1 MSIIEK
7 AKWWAYQYLR
17 MITGKSINFFLCKIQ
32 AADWNIV
39 SKREWENE
47 FFRQVDQVLR
57 QNKIVQD
64 LPEFSQDFTE
74 EFERIA
80 GPNTD
85 NQGGPNNDEN
95 SGWFSF
101 HPNMNRTEVRVYAT
115 QAEDGDRVSTM
126 EEIASIMKGICGE
139 NPNFP
144 LYHTTKKEKEKE
156 NTNTSSKEK
165 QMRSFHK
172 NQTDGGADCIYKKGY
187 EERGTINVQGIGGG
201 GNLPLDKEG
210 TLKLGIALFDCIP
223 KAWLQTQQPQSRR
236 RLRIYWIGC
245 GFGEEILC
253 ICKLAKN
260 FKFPLFIL
268 ATDIEEGCVTL
279 FQKEVDLHRLRDYV
293 QVQTV
298 DVYATESIGD
308 DYDIVY
314 TQAASGSLFTLKIL
328 SLALNCPSV
337 QYLLCNHTHC
347 VYVDEEEN
355 EFHQVARGRLAL
367 VAASL
372 EAGNHRKG
380 SRRKRGEKR
389 WIYALDIS
397 TYAFFFTK
405 YLSMPF
411 IKCNI
416 YFYIPLCNR
425 LRSRSCLNKVRSRM
439 LQEYN
444 NSFDKQF
451 GSFDQDGAFKPPTS
465 SSYNKVSSILGSSS
479 NVGSSI
485 SIETFHSITP
495 NGNMSESSNRNRSQ
509 RVPQLLVTV
518 PEMSDYRREYQT
530 RFTDSRR
537 QGVIQSFWSK
547 VVYPKARDIWNQQ
560 KVMNEADNIT
570 NSSTTVNVDKLTF
583 RGLTKQNGKDAWGS
597 DKLGDQ
603 EEDDDDDEEEE
614 EED

>member
-57 QNKIVQD
+57 QKEIVQD

-80 GPNTD
+80 GPTN

-95 SGWFSF
+95 SGWFTF
-101 HPNMNRTEVRVYAT
+101 RPNMNRTEVRVYA
-115 QAEDGDRVSTM
+115 QLDDDGNRVSTI
-126 EEIASIMKGICGE
+126 EDIESIMKGICGV
-139 NPNFP
+139 NPDFP
-144 LYHTTKKEKEKE
+144 LYHAKRKEKEKE
-156 NTNTSSKEK
+156 NTNTSSKENE
-165 QMRSFHK
+165 MRLFHK
-172 NQTDGGADCIYKKGY
+172 NQTDGGKNCIYMKGY
-187 EERGTINVQGIGGG
+187 AKRGTINVQGIGGG

-223 KAWLQTQQPQSRR
+223 KAWLQTQQPEQSMR

-253 ICKLAKN
+253 ICKLAKK

-268 ATDIEEGCVTL
+268 ATDIEEACVNL
-279 FQKEVDLHRLRDYV
+279 FQSEVELHRLSDYV

-314 TQAASGSLFTLKIL
+314 TQAAIGSLFTLKVL

-355 EFHQVARGRLAL
+355 QFRQVARARLAL
-367 VAASL
+367 VDARL

-380 SRRKRGEKR
+380 KRGEER

-397 TYAFFFTK
+397 RYVFFFTK
-405 YLSMPF
+405 YLSMAF

-416 YFYIPLCNR
+416 YFTSLCDR
-425 LRSRSCLNKVRSRM
+425 LRSRKCLNKVRSSM
-439 LQEYN
+439 QQVYD
-444 NSFDKQF
+444 NSFEKQF
-451 GSFDQDGAFKPPTS
+451 GSVDDDGTFKPPTS
-465 SSYNKVSSILGSSS
+465 SSYNKVSSILGSCS
-479 NVGSSI
+479 NVESSI

-495 NGNMSESSNRNRSQ
+495 PIHENTSESSNRNRSQ
-509 RVPQLLVTV
+509 RVQQLKVSV
-518 PEMSDYRREYQT
+518 QEMSAYREGYQNT
-530 RFTDSRR
+530 SSDRIR
-537 QGVIQSFWSK
+537 QGVIQSFWSEI
-547 VVYPKARDIWNQQ
+547 VLPKALDIWKQQ
-560 KVMNEADNIT
+560 KVMNEVENIT
-570 NSSTTVNVDKLTF
+570 AVEVDKLTL
-583 RGLTKQNGKDAWGS
+583 RGLTKQNRKDGWGT
-597 DKLGDQ
+597 DNLGN
-603 EEDDDDDEEEE
+603 EEDDDDEEEE
-614 EED
+614 VEE